1 MTWAG
6 GVARPCHQL
15 PVPTSWEPFCDGS
28 GVAGTVGGGI
38 DGGTDGS
45 CVESW
50 VAICAFCCAVKSG
63 NSPWLALG
71 TAGTGAGA
79 AGALESWVR
88 SITGRWLCSGKASK
102 SSKVASTALLL
113 APCRGCGRRDAALAG
128 AEGAGVGAGGRL
140 PELSRMATLNTARK
154 LCISRATPSAAI
166 ARLQSTEPDA
176 APKRSSNRAEPS
188 RTPRLSKSL
197 AKTSAAL
204 AKSRSPRPSSR
215 TSPPEGSR

>member
-1 MTWAG
+1 M
-6 GVARPCHQL
+6 
-15 PVPTSWEPFCDGS
+15 PTSWEPFCDGS

-50 VAICAFCCAVKSG
+50 VAICTFCCAVKSG

-102 SSKVASTALLL
+102 SWDQMDRECVTWIYMYIYNIYIYTHTIYIYTIHIHIYIYTNIYIYILILIH
-113 APCRGCGRRDAALAG
+113 R
-128 AEGAGVGAGGRL
+128 
-140 PELSRMATLNTARK
+140 
-154 LCISRATPSAAI
+154 
-166 ARLQSTEPDA
+166 
-176 APKRSSNRAEPS
+176 
-188 RTPRLSKSL
+188 
-197 AKTSAAL
+197 
-204 AKSRSPRPSSR
+204 
-215 TSPPEGSR
+215 